1 MPNFRYILDRSSKKY
16 VCPSCNK
23 KRFVRYVDRETGNY
37 LDGDYGRCDRSDNC
51 GYFKSPKQDE
61 IYFGIK
67 FLSLVDYNSKAYR
80 LTDANCNIHFV
91 PKSMALETE
100 GREVWINE
108 YFLKNSDLDY
118 SAAQSKAVN
127 KEGGFVSLT
136 DFEPIPEPEP
146 SFHQNEEIDKA
157 MEAGTDCNLAKYLK
171 TKFSPELVDKAL
183 EKYRSGATN
192 LFWDNSTCFLQLD
205 RERNIRAGKV
215 MLYSKDNGRRVKEPY
230 PHINW
235 LHNKIGKESGFNLNQ
250 CLFGL
255 HLIENKPVAI
265 VESEKT
271 AIVMSILSN
280 KTTWMACG
288 SKTAINEKMLEPLKD
303 NAIILFPDKGSAG
316 EWQQRVDKLI
326 PKGFNIQVSRF
337 LENKVELEDG
347 KDIADLYLM

>member
-1 MPNFRYILDRSSKKY
+1 MLDRSSKKF
-16 VCPSCNK
+16 VCPACNK

-51 GYFKSPKQDE
+51 GYFKSPKQDD

-80 LTDANCNIHFV
+80 LTDENCNIHFV
-91 PKSMALETE
+91 PKSMVLETE
-100 GREVWINE
+100 GREVWIKE

-146 SFHQNEEIDKA
+146 SFLQREEVD
-157 MEAGTDCNLAKYLK
+157 EVLNAGVDCNLTKYLK
-171 TKFSPELVDKAL
+171 TEFDSELVDRAFKR
-183 EKYRSGATN
+183 YGSGATN
-192 LFWDNSTCFLQLD
+192 LFWNNSTCFLQMD
-205 RERNIRAGKV
+205 RGQNIRAGKI
-215 MLYSKDNGRRVKEPY
+215 MLYSENNGRRVKEPY
-230 PHINW
+230 PQINW
-235 LHNKIGKESGFNLNQ
+235 LHNKIEKGGGFNLNQ

-255 HLIENKPVAI
+255 HLLENKPVAI

-288 SKTAINEKMLEPLKD
+288 SKTAINEKMLEPLKS
-303 NAIILFPDKGSAG
+303 NKVVLFPDKGSAG
-316 EWQQRVDKLI
+316 EWQQRADELSS
-326 PKGFNIQVSRF
+326 KGFNIQVSRF
-337 LENKVELEDG
+337 LENKVELENG